1 MKVVQGVG
9 CNSFQRSDPTMWFEV
24 WVEVGVADTKN
35 PIGQDETLVAVLP
48 LVFGVT
54 YEGIMSLDT

>member
-1 MKVVQGVG
+1 
-9 CNSFQRSDPTMWFEV
+9 MWFEV

-35 PIGQDETLVAVLP
+35 PIGQDETLADVLP